1 MRNRWLLCFKQKKQK
16 ADESETENI
25 KKWDQKPKVTDQS
38 PLPSPVQHAV
48 ILFYLSASPSI
59 PITDFSLFGT
69 AEFDYASLQER
80 VMKKRSDEK

>member
-1 MRNRWLLCFKQKKQK
+1 
-16 ADESETENI
+16 
-25 KKWDQKPKVTDQS
+25 
-38 PLPSPVQHAV
+38 VQHAV

-69 AEFDYASLQER
+69 AEIDYASLQER